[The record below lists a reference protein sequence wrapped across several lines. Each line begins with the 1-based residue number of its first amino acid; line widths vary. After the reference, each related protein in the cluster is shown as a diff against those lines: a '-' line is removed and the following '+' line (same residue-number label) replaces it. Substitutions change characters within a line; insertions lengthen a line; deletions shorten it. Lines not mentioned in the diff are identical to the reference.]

1 MVLAEVSVAENTHF
15 AAIKALVLSL
25 PLYDYD
31 RVPGLLDST
40 TGKPNPGQTPTAYGL
55 LSVERRYVDPAVARA
70 GRTSTTGWRVGVRV
84 CAKSPNECREQVATL
99 AEALTGETVTV
110 TGVRS
115 TPLWHDSSTAVE
127 SGSNYFS
134 SLHQWTYA
142 L

>member
-1 MVLAEVSVAENTHF
+1 MVLAEVSAEENAHF
-15 AAIKALVLSL
+15 AAIKALVVL

-55 LSVERRYVDPAVARA
+55 LSIERRYVDPSTAKA
-70 GRTSTTGWRVGVRV
+70 GRTSTTGWRVGIRV
-84 CAKSPNECREQVATL
+84 CAKSPNECREQVAAV
-99 AEALTGETVTV
+99 AEALAGETVTV
-110 TGVRS
+110 SGARS

-127 SGSNYFS
+127 PETGYFS